1 MDFVTSFISP
11 KKHFTL
17 FLIKSLKKKAVDME
31 SVNRQMKD
39 IDVVMR
45 ILTVADVVV
54 PSLYREF
61 DREKF
66 KNIDLVLA
74 CGDLPPEYLSFLL
87 HVFEVPV
94 YYVMGNHD
102 IRHSKKPPM
111 GCMDIHGRMVHHN
124 GIKIMGLGGSRWYNG
139 GPNQYREKEMK
150 AVIRKLRLTLWWNK
164 GVDIL
169 ITHAPPRHIH
179 DAEDRCHRGFQCYVS
194 FINKYSPSYLI
205 HGHIHKMF
213 DYPEQRITTVNNTR
227 VVNAYGY
234 HIIKI
239 NAEKDSG

>member
-1 MDFVTSFISP
+1 
-11 KKHFTL
+11 
-17 FLIKSLKKKAVDME
+17 
-31 SVNRQMKD
+31 
-39 IDVVMR
+39 MR

-66 KNIDLVLA
+66 KDIDLVLA

-87 HVFEVPV
+87 HVFGVPL

-102 IRHSKKPPM
+102 IRYSEKPPM
-111 GCMDIHGRMVHHN
+111 GCMNIHGRMVYHN
-124 GIKIMGLGGSRWYNG
+124 GLKIMGLGGSLWYNG
-139 GPNQYREKEMK
+139 GPNQYQEKEMK
-150 AVIRKLRLTLWWNK
+150 AIIRKLRFTLWWNK
-164 GVDIL
+164 GVDII

-194 FINKYSPSYLI
+194 FINKYNPSYLI
-205 HGHIHKMF
+205 HGHIHKIF
-213 DYPEQRITTVNNTR
+213 DYPEQRITTVNNTK
-227 VVNAYGY
+227 VVNTYGY